1 MWKIEISKPA
11 DKFIRKERIK
21 DEKILLLIK
30 KLINYSKGI
39 DENIDVKRMRG
50 KWDGYYRIRVGK
62 MRIILKV
69 DFKAK
74 NIFIDR
80 INYRGGIYK

>member
-1 MWKIEISKPA
+1 VWKIEISKPA